1 MLTGVIFDIKKF
13 AIHDGP
19 GIRTTVFFKGCPLTC
34 RWCHNPEGWTIA
46 AQHIHHE
53 ERCIGCGDCVQ
64 LCPHHA
70 IEASDNGMSWDDESC
85 MQCKTCVQTC
95 PSEAHEFIGQAVSI
109 DEVVE
114 KIKKDII
121 FYDASHGG
129 VTFSGGEPLMQA
141 DFLLNLLK
149 ACGQLDLHRTVD
161 TTGYAEAE
169 LLLAVADHTDL
180 FLYDIKHMDPE
191 NHKSYTGVSNEKILN
206 NLKLLAR
213 HGANVNIRIPV
224 IPGFN
229 VNAENINR
237 TGAFVSSL
245 PGVREINLLPFH
257 NAATGK
263 YARLDVHCFS
273 SEIQIPTRREI
284 NAMADRLG
292 DFGLQVKIGG

>member
-46 AQHIHHE
+46 AQHIYQQ
-53 ERCIGCGDCVQ
+53 ERCLGCGECVQ
-64 LCPHHA
+64 LCPQHA
-70 IEASDNGMSWDDESC
+70 IEASNKGILWDDDSC
-85 MQCKTCVQTC
+85 LQCKTCVHAC
-95 PSEAHEFIGQAVSI
+95 PSEAHEFIGQTVSV

-114 KIKKDII
+114 TIKKDIV
-121 FYDASHGG
+121 FYDTSHGG

-141 DFLLNLLK
+141 EFLLALLK
-149 ACGQLDLHRTVD
+149 ACGQLELHRAVD

-169 LLLAVADHTDL
+169 LLYAVADHTDL
-180 FLYDIKHMDPE
+180 FLYDIKHMDPHR
-191 NHKSYTGVSNEKILN
+191 HKSYTGVSNEKILD

-213 HGANVNIRIPV
+213 HGANVTIRLPA

-229 VNAENINR
+229 VNDENIER
-237 TGAFVSSL
+237 TGVFVSSL
-245 PGVREINLLPFH
+245 PGIRKISLLPFH
-257 NAATGK
+257 YAASAK
-263 YARLDVHCFS
+263 YTRLGVHCFS
-273 SEIQIPTRREI
+273 SEIPIPTRSVL
-284 NAMADRLG
+284 NDMADRLG

>member
-1 MLTGVIFDIKKF
+1 
-13 AIHDGP
+13 
-19 GIRTTVFFKGCPLTC
+19 
-34 RWCHNPEGWTIA
+34 
-46 AQHIHHE
+46 
-53 ERCIGCGDCVQ
+53 
-64 LCPHHA
+64 
-70 IEASDNGMSWDDESC
+70 

>member
-34 RWCHNPEGWTIA
+34 RWCHN
-46 AQHIHHE
+46 
-53 ERCIGCGDCVQ
+53 
-64 LCPHHA
+64 CPHHA
-70 IEASDNGMSWDDESC
+70 IEASDNGMLWDDESC
-85 MQCKTCVQTC
+85 MQCNTCVQTC
-95 PSEAHEFIGQAVSI
+95 PAEAHEFIGQTVSI
-109 DEVVE
+109 DDVVE
-114 KIKKDII
+114 KIKKDIV

-141 DFLLNLLK
+141 EFLLNLLK

-161 TTGYAEAE
+161 TTGYADAE
-169 LLLAVADHTDL
+169 LISAVAGYTDL

-191 NHKSYTGVSNEKILN
+191 KHQSYTGVSNEKILN

-213 HGANVNIRIPV
+213 QGANVNIRIPV

-229 VNAENINR
+229 VNAENIDR
-237 TGAFVSSL
+237 TGVFLSSL
-245 PGVREINLLPFH
+245 PGIKKISLLPFH
-257 NAATGK
+257 NAASGK
-263 YARLDVHCFS
+263 YARLGVHCFS
-273 SEIQIPTRREI
+273 SEIQIPTQHEI
-284 NAMADRLG
+284 KDIADRLG